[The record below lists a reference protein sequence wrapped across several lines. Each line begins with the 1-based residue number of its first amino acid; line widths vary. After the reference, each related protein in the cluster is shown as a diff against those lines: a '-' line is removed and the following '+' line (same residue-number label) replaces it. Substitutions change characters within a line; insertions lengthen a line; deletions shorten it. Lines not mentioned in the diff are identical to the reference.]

1 MVNFDYLIVENSGGF
16 NVFNLANCRGWSINV
31 TSVVRDDVNT
41 IFTVE
46 LAVDGI
52 VFPVKHKIA
61 GNISKEVYLN
71 ILDNVLDGRN
81 NVQFLGLQAEVDGG
95 FKLIIKSN
103 YYLQEY
109 MVTTN
114 HFSITGKPI
123 RPNRDKTKDVFG
135 DVEIKSVDEEDLF

>member
-1 MVNFDYLIVENSGGF
+1 MVNFDCLIVENSGGF
-16 NVFNLANCRGWSINV
+16 NVFNLANCSCWSINI
-31 TSVVRDDVNT
+31 SNVVRDEVDT
-41 IFTVE
+41 IFNVD
-46 LAVDGI
+46 LVVDGTI
-52 VFPVKHKIA
+52 FPIKHKIA

-81 NVQFLGLQAEVDGG
+81 NVQFLGLQCEVDGG

-109 MVTTN
+109 MLTTN
-114 HFSITGKPI
+114 HFNFTGKPI

-135 DVEIKSVDEEDLF
+135 DVEIKSADEEDLF